1 MLRSRCYTVL
11 CGSQFDEACFASA
24 PTPTNEEIEVVWV
37 TWTTSF
43 LEVHSLTSLL
53 LQDAKHTRSRD
64 GVLCSFHSTLMPISS
79 TTPLDACRGQSA
91 YILSVGYTSVDGLD
105 SNLPSTIWLPYM
117 VTSHSGSFVWLSF
130 RIGMVQCMG
139 YVTLMM
145 VTESVGIEVKK

>member
-11 CGSQFDEACFASA
+11 CGSQFDEARLASA
-24 PTPTNEEIEVVWV
+24 PTPTNEEIEDIWV

-43 LEVHSLTSLL
+43 LEEYSLTSLL

-64 GVLCSFHSTLMPISS
+64 GVLCSFHSTLMPICSI
-79 TTPLDACRGQSA
+79 TPLLHDAWRGQST
-91 YILSVGYTSVDGLD
+91 YILPDGYTSMDGLD

-117 VTSHSGSFVWLSF
+117 VTSCSGSFVWLSF

-139 YVTLMM
+139 YVT
-145 VTESVGIEVKK
+145 